1 MKLLRKLRWL
11 LRKDKAEADM
21 AEEMRFHLEERIADN
36 LADGL
41 SPDEAR
47 SAAQRRFGNLSS
59 LQEQA
64 REVWG
69 WRWADELSKDLR
81 FAFRQLRKSPG
92 FSTVAIVTLAIGIG
106 ANTA

>member
-1 MKLLRKLRWL
+1 MKLPRKLRWL
-11 LRKDKAEADM
+11 FRKDKVEADL
-21 AEEMRFHLEERIADN
+21 AEEMRSHPEHRTADN

-59 LQEQA
+59 VQEQA
-64 REVWG
+64 REVRG
-69 WRWADELSKDLR
+69 WRWVDELAKDLR
-81 FAFRQLRKSPG
+81 FALRQLIKSPG

-106 ANTA
+106 